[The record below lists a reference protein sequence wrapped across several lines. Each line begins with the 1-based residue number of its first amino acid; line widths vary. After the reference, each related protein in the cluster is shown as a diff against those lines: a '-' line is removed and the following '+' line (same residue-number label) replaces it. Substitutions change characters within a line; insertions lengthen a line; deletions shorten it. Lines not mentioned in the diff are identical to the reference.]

1 MLLEEALRILVR
13 VNTREGANCVPS
25 RKKWR
30 ALIDAARDN
39 LPPII
44 SAKRYYQT
52 WPTQCRPSL
61 FACSDDTEYVVKGR
75 ENGRVLMN
83 EHIVG
88 VLGRAMGAPVPEV
101 RLVYVPPELV
111 DAEPELA
118 HMTSGVAHGSRLI
131 PTAIDKQGF
140 HYGNLPEN
148 RPRFSHLARLF
159 GLVFA
164 RDVQFLYDKPRP
176 HVVYS
181 VDHGEFFP
189 GWGKDW
195 LPRYLRDAPAPVPH
209 DVTVAK
215 VGLTGDELRR
225 TLDAVKRLTDGII
238 ARAVAGCRDE
248 WGTTDS
254 DRVDRAEYLATRRD
268 EIVGRV
274 AV

>member
-1 MLLEEALRILVR
+1 MLAANNHRILAR
-13 VNTREGANCVPS
+13 VDTRKGAICVPS
-25 RKKWR
+25 RNKWR
-30 ALIDAARDN
+30 ALIDAAREN

-44 SAKRYYQT
+44 SAKRYYQM
-52 WPTQCRPSL
+52 WPTQCRPAL
-61 FACSDDTEYVVKGR
+61 FACTDDADYVVKGR

-111 DAEPELA
+111 DAEPELG
-118 HMTSGVAHGSRLI
+118 HMASGVAHGSKLI
-131 PTAIDKQGF
+131 PHTIDKHGF

-164 RDVQFLYDKPRP
+164 RDVQFIYDKPRP

-189 GWGKDW
+189 GWGMDW
-195 LPRYLRDAPAPVPH
+195 LPRYLKNAPAPAPH
-209 DVTVAK
+209 DTTVAK
-215 VGLTGDELRR
+215 IGLTGEELRR
-225 TLDAVKRLTDGII
+225 TIASVGCLTDGII

-254 DRVDRAEYLATRRD
+254 DRIERAEYLAVRRD
-268 EIVGRV
+268 AILDRV
-274 AV
+274 AH